1 MKFASFCGHQGN
13 TPGFSSDMRYLPD
26 KDATMIVNVNLTAE
40 YGSTSSE
47 ALAEA
52 LAEAITKMLFPKHVE
67 W

>member
-1 MKFASFCGHQGN
+1 
-13 TPGFSSDMRYLPD
+13 MRYLPE
-26 KDATMIVNVNLTAE
+26 KDATIIVNVNLTAE

-52 LAEAITKMLFPKHVE
+52 IIKILFPKHVE